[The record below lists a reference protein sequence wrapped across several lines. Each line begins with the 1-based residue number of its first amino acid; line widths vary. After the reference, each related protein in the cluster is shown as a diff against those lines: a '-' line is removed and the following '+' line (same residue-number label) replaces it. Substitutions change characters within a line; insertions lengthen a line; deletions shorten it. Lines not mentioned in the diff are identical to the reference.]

1 MRKLR
6 DKKTRE
12 RAKNLVTTAIN
23 SNKLHTPLHS
33 VYLCLLSLQNAFASY
48 LYNEDVLKL
57 ENKDFVEEIAFNKE
71 MTRKLKTVKTQ
82 ILKYSVSF
90 KSVLDTLGKDVDF
103 KMSSGIVEKEI
114 QLDKRKVQIEDI
126 PDKDYSFIS
135 FLTVFSYH
143 IESKIQE
150 CYKYFADKKEI
161 SNLNRFLGRLYA
173 LRDEI
178 LEEVKC

>member
-1 MRKLR
+1 MRKLK
-6 DKKTRE
+6 DKKTKE
-12 RAKNLVTTAIN
+12 RAKNLVTTAVN
-23 SNKLHTPLHS
+23 SNRLHTPLHS
-33 VYLCLLSLQNAFASY
+33 VYLSLLSLQNAFASY
-48 LYNEDVLKL
+48 LYNEDVLSL
-57 ENKDFVEEIAFNKE
+57 ENKDFVEEIAFDKGL
-71 MTRKLKTVKTQ
+71 TKKLKTAKTQ

-103 KMSSGIVEKEI
+103 EMSSGIVEKEI
-114 QLDKRKVQIEDI
+114 KRDKRVVQIEDI
-126 PDKDYSFIS
+126 PNKDYEFIS

-150 CYKYFADKKEI
+150 CYKYFADKKEVG
-161 SNLNRFLGRLYA
+161 NLNRFLGKLYS